1 MWLNL
6 LVKTTHT
13 FANVYSASLQK
24 KIILNVF
31 NLWALIRFLQF
42 SSGLCIVYEASKSST
57 RVTKSTNTNVIALF
71 YGNKINPRPFSFGF
85 FVTCYDVALQHIV
98 SLHFRAIQR
107 TLWSK
112 TINQA
117 RKCFVSY
124 YSSRWDDEL
133 KKDEWNTMIFPMEP
147 TTNDWCQRFEQ
158 FWNEEIQPS
167 RYL

>member
-1 MWLNL
+1 MCIQQ
-6 LVKTTHT
+6 VCKKRSYST
-13 FANVYSASLQK
+13 FLTCGHWY
-24 KIILNVF
+24 VF
-31 NLWALIRFLQF
+31 F
-42 SSGLCIVYEASKSST
+42 SSAVDFGLFMKLPNRQQEYQNRLTLMLLLYFMETKLTPAHFHLAFLS
-57 RVTKSTNTNVIALF
+57 RVMMLPCN
-71 YGNKINPRPFSFGF
+71 
-85 FVTCYDVALQHIV
+85 IV

-124 YSSRWDDEL
+124 YSRRRRTY

-167 RYL
+167 WYL